1 MKRIIFSLMASI
13 LLFASCAEK
22 DSETDRQWEERV
34 LGAYMRTHYG
44 DLLQD
49 TLRQQ
54 ASGLYMIN
62 LKKGTGDIPND
73 SCLVEFNTTIRT
85 FQDMLA
91 STTYEHTARL
101 ENVYSSTTHYAP
113 AYTYYRWSIVP
124 GIKEALGK
132 MRAGDSTRLII
143 PSWLAYGTVGT
154 TGISG
159 NTTMVC
165 DIKLEKVVPISQAKA
180 YEQQQI
186 ADYMA
191 NHPGFVQL
199 DTFENVYWRTVVPS
213 DTTNYIAE
221 AGDNFSYRYAAF
233 FLDGHMF
240 ETTIDSLAT
249 SHGIAVTNDGLPTA
263 AKVGS
268 SGLVKGLE
276 KVMLYM
282 SRKQTVEVL
291 FTSDYAYGTYGNYTS
306 STSSSTSSGND
317 INPYTPLGFVFQMTY
332 LNKAT
337 TSE

>member
-1 MKRIIFSLMASI
+1 MKRIVFSLIASI
-13 LLFASCAEK
+13 LLFSACAEK
-22 DSETDRQWEERV
+22 ETETDRQWEERV
-34 LGAYMRTHYG
+34 LGAYMRTHYA
-44 DLLQD
+44 DLLAD

-62 LKKGTGDIPND
+62 LKKGTGEIPDD

-85 FQDMLA
+85 FQNMLA
-91 STTYEHTARL
+91 STTYEATARL
-101 ENVYSSTTHYAP
+101 ENTYVQATHYAP
-113 AYTYYRWSIVP
+113 SYTYYRWSIIP

-143 PSWLAYGTVGT
+143 PSWLAYGTTGT
-154 TGISG
+154 TGIGG
-159 NTTMVC
+159 NETMVC
-165 DIKLEKVVPISQAKA
+165 DIKLEKVVRISDAKA
-180 YEQQQI
+180 YEKEKI
-186 ADYMA
+186 ANYMA
-191 NHPGFVQL
+191 THPGFVQL

-221 AGDNFSYRYAAF
+221 VGDNFSYRYAAF

-240 ETTIDSLAT
+240 ESSIDSLAT
-249 SHGIAVTNDGLPTA
+249 LHGLTVTNDGLATL

-282 SRKQTVEVL
+282 SRKQIVEVI

-306 STSSSTSSGND
+306 STSSSTTTGND
-317 INPYTPLGFVFQMTY
+317 INPYTPLGFVFEMTY
-332 LNKAT
+332 LNKAS
-337 TSE
+337 SE